1 MPEEANREVGSVGRT
16 LPTFRALLDRL
27 EVEWSDYRR
36 ALTGAEQRRWE
47 ALWQQARRHASAS
60 TNAAPLNPM
69 EAALLSMLLE
79 HEKRI
84 AELEGTIE
92 ATEAEDAEADPIGGR
107 HAREEKTT
115 PS

>member
-1 MPEEANREVGSVGRT
+1 MGRT

-27 EVEWSDYRR
+27 EREWSDYRR
-36 ALTGAEQRRWE
+36 VLSDKEKRRWD

-79 HEKRI
+79 QEKRLQ
-84 AELEGTIE
+84 ELERE
-92 ATEAEDAEADPIGGR
+92 LDAKD
-107 HAREEKTT
+107 
-115 PS
+115 

>member
-1 MPEEANREVGSVGRT
+1 MGRT

-36 ALTGAEQRRWE
+36 ALTDAEKQRWD

-69 EAALLSMLLE
+69 EAVLLSVLLE
-79 HEKRI
+79 HEARL
-84 AELEGTIE
+84 ADLEDE
-92 ATEAEDAEADPIGGR
+92 QRPD
-107 HAREEKTT
+107 
-115 PS
+115 

>member
-1 MPEEANREVGSVGRT
+1 MGRT

-27 EVEWSDYRR
+27 EREFSDYRR
-36 ALTGAEQRRWE
+36 ALTEEEKKRWD

-79 HEKRI
+79 HEKRLT
-84 AELEGTIE
+84 ELE
-92 ATEAEDAEADPIGGR
+92 D
-107 HAREEKTT
+107 AREDW
-115 PS
+115 

>member
-1 MPEEANREVGSVGRT
+1 MGRT

-36 ALTGAEQRRWE
+36 ALTAEEKRRWD

-69 EAALLSMLLE
+69 EAMLLSVLLE
-79 HEKRI
+79 QEKRL
-84 AELEGTIE
+84 AALE
-92 ATEAEDAEADPIGGR
+92 ADHDAPTEDAPAGAEDRTGDDGPV
-107 HAREEKTT
+107 
-115 PS
+115 

>member
-1 MPEEANREVGSVGRT
+1 VGRT

-27 EVEWSDYRR
+27 EREWSDYRR
-36 ALTGAEQRRWE
+36 VLSDKEKRRWD

-79 HEKRI
+79 QEKRLQ
-84 AELEGTIE
+84 ELERE
-92 ATEAEDAEADPIGGR
+92 LDAKD
-107 HAREEKTT
+107 
-115 PS
+115 

>member
-1 MPEEANREVGSVGRT
+1 MGRT

-36 ALTGAEQRRWE
+36 ALTEDEQRCWD

-84 AELEGTIE
+84 AELQ
-92 ATEAEDAEADPIGGR
+92 
-107 HAREEKTT
+107 ARLERETGQET
-115 PS
+115 PSSEERG

>member
-1 MPEEANREVGSVGRT
+1 MGRT

-36 ALTGAEQRRWE
+36 ALTDEEAHRWD

-69 EAALLSMLLE
+69 EAVLLSMLLE
-79 HEKRI
+79 HEKRLSQM
-84 AELEGTIE
+84 EQD
-92 ATEAEDAEADPIGGR
+92 AEDA
-107 HAREEKTT
+107 
-115 PS
+115 